1 MCELMGNIVLSF
13 RKYNILFG
21 IEHFYGGSSLPFL
34 SIEI

>member
-13 RKYNILFG
+13 SKYNILLG
-21 IEHFYGGSSLPFL
+21 IEHFYGGYSLPFP